1 MQQLQLSCEEA
12 TDSIIC
18 DQDNGLVWTES
29 ASFGAR
35 FQLEAPETLDTL
47 IVINGAGRQGHKIS
61 GINIQIKKRALEIWQ
76 NLAKVKVKGDDGA
89 NVTDNGP
96 VFLSLSQKHL
106 QITFKPIREV
116 TEVWIRLL
124 QAQNEVVTINEVLI
138 PRESNFFV

>member
-47 IVINGAGRQGHKIS
+47 IVVNGAGRQGHKIS
-61 GINIQIKKRALEIWQ
+61 GINIQIKSEIRQ
-76 NLAKVKVKGDDGA
+76 NLAEVKVKEEFDYVAVATGTRGFLIRIA
-89 NVTDNGP
+89 KSNVT
-96 VFLSLSQKHL
+96 
-106 QITFKPIREV
+106 TFVVIDKFM
-116 TEVWIRLL
+116 
-124 QAQNEVVTINEVLI
+124 QATRI
-138 PRESNFFV
+138 